1 MMKAC
6 GFIIALLMLM
16 PAAGTVY
23 GQVPEPPP
31 PTYVPSPLDAPAD
44 KKCVEYKDVE
54 ITTQC
59 GTENKC
65 WTDPW
70 GAQVCADAPK
80 YCKET
85 ITDCARWE

>member
-1 MMKAC
+1 MRSYHSVADAHAGC
-6 GFIIALLMLM
+6 RHGVR
-16 PAAGTVY
+16 PGPRAA
-23 GQVPEPPP
+23 
-31 PTYVPSPLDAPAD
+31 SAHLCSFSLDAPAD
-44 KKCVEYKDVE
+44 KKCVEYKNVE

-59 GTENKC
+59 GTENKY